1 MAWSFIK
8 SLGESMTKHVVDA
21 VDPGKPV
28 DLQAVHESEIVGSSE
43 FRCAYEKLS
52 CSEAVSAFE

>member
-1 MAWSFIK
+1 
-8 SLGESMTKHVVDA
+8 MTKHVVDA

-28 DLQAVHESEIVGSSE
+28 DLRAVHESEIVGSPE